1 MDRSPGFGSTPY
13 NFFAL
18 LRLGFPAAPVLNTLT
33 SLYNVTRWPVLQ
45 KVLGRTHKV
54 LPMLVNIGF
63 QDLFHSPPG
72 VLFTFPSRYYS
83 LSVTREYLVLGDGP
97 PGFPQ
102 GFTCPVV
109 LWSKVMS
116 FYLSSTGLS
125 PSMVCLP
132 MQFD

>member
-1 MDRSPGFGSTPY
+1 MDRSLGFGSTSH
-13 NFFAL
+13 NLVAL
-18 LRLGFPAAPVLNTLT
+18 FRLGFPTAPVLNTLT
-33 SLYNVTRWPVLQ
+33 LLYNVTRWPVLQ

-63 QDLFHSPPG
+63 QDLFHSPHG

-109 LWSKVMS
+109 LWYIVMS

-125 PSMVCLP
+125 PSAVCLP

>member
-1 MDRSPGFGSTPY
+1 MDRSLGFGSTSH
-13 NFFAL
+13 NLIAL
-18 LRLGFPAAPVLNTLT
+18 FRLGFPTAPVLNTLT
-33 SLYNVTRWPVLQ
+33 LLYNVTRWPVLQ
-45 KVLGRTHKV
+45 KVLGRTLKV

-63 QDLFHSPPG
+63 QDLFHSPSG

-109 LWSKVMS
+109 LWYKVMS

-125 PSMVCLP
+125 PSAVCFP
-132 MQFD
+132 TQFD